1 MLLDLTDVLF
11 QDGKVLERSLS
22 LEMDRFSI
30 RTGSFPLRVR
40 TPLQLTVVNAGE
52 KVLDIEGHVELTA
65 AIPCARCLSPVEVD
79 FALDIQ
85 RRVDMKMTPQER
97 EEALEETNFIEDGAL
112 VPETLVRNELLVQ
125 WPVRVLCREDCK
137 GICSQCGANLNEGP
151 CGCQEPDPDPRM
163 AAIRDI
169 FSKFKEV

>member
-22 LEMDRFSI
+22 LEMDRLSI
-30 RTGSFPLRVR
+30 RTGSFPLRVK

-52 KVLDIEGHVELTA
+52 KVLDMEGHVELTA
-65 AIPCARCLSPVEVD
+65 VIPCARCLSPVEVD

-85 RRVDMKMTPQER
+85 RRVDMKMTPRER

-125 WPVRVLCREDCK
+125 WPVRVLCK
-137 GICSQCGANLNEGP
+137 GRLQRNLQPMRSESERRPVWMPGTGSGPAN
-151 CGCQEPDPDPRM
+151 GCYP
-163 AAIRDI
+163 
-169 FSKFKEV
+169 